1 MSLCLFFI
9 VFFSSLNVDYLQKKV
24 ASKQKRSNFLIKQD
38 EEQHFFHEKKFIA
51 QHLLQWQQKWK
62 GNLNSFHHQLWGKKE
77 FQIIFIIIFL
87 FFSLSSVDLTLNSPP
102 LMRTALDPQ
111 SSSFCGYL
119 SYVVLN
125 LKLMCKN
132 FRIWKN

>member
-51 QHLLQWQQKWK
+51 QHLLQ
-62 GNLNSFHHQLWGKKE
+62 
-77 FQIIFIIIFL
+77 
-87 FFSLSSVDLTLNSPP
+87 
-102 LMRTALDPQ
+102 
-111 SSSFCGYL
+111 
-119 SYVVLN
+119 
-125 LKLMCKN
+125 
-132 FRIWKN
+132 